1 MNEEMTFLKSV
12 SLFNS
17 FSVKELNTVYECL
30 KVLEIKKDEKLFTE
44 GDEGDEFFIVKS
56 GIIASS
62 IKCQD
67 GSQREIAVFRPK
79 DFFGEMSIFE
89 NAPRSATCYSKEDS
103 LLYKFQKSDFFK
115 LLGTHPDFAIRIM
128 YKMLNITTQRLRN
141 TGNFLSDM
149 VRWGNE
155 ASRRA
160 VTDELTGLYNR
171 RYLDSAL
178 ESYFQTSRTVNKP
191 LTLIMVDLDYFREI
205 NNLYGHETGDN
216 AIIEVANTFRKHL
229 REQDS
234 MARYGGDEFTVI
246 LRDTE
251 QKDAFDLAE
260 KIRMDLK
267 KFTLLKNLGGN
278 IKTMS
283 LSMGMA
289 SFPKNADNLPDLRRK
304 ADQALY
310 KAKENGKD
318 RVICAD

>member
-1 MNEEMTFLKSV
+1 MKEEISFLKKV

-17 FSVKELNTVYECL
+17 FSQEELGIVYPCL
-30 KVLEIKKDEKLFTE
+30 KSIRIKRNEMLFTE
-44 GDEGDEFFIVKS
+44 GDEGNKFFIVKS
-56 GIIASS
+56 GSVASS

-67 GSQREIAVFRPK
+67 GSQREIAVFKPQ

-89 NAPRSATCYSKEDS
+89 NAPRSATCYAKEES
-103 LLYKFQKSDFFK
+103 VLYEFQKSNFFS
-115 LLGTHPDFAIRIM
+115 LLKAHPDFTIRIM
-128 YKMLNITTQRLRN
+128 YKMLKIITQRLRS

-155 ASRRA
+155 ASKRA

-171 RYLDSAL
+171 RYLDSML
-178 ESYFQTSRTVNKP
+178 ETYFQISRAGNKP
-191 LTLIMVDLDYFREI
+191 MTLIMVDLDYFREI
-205 NNLYGHETGDN
+205 NNLYGHETGDK

-246 LRDTE
+246 LRDTD
-251 QKDAFDLAE
+251 QKDALYLAE
-260 KIRMDLK
+260 KIRIDMK
-267 KFTLLKNLGGN
+267 EITLLKQLEGSVS
-278 IKTMS
+278 TMS

-289 SFPKNADNLPDLRRK
+289 SFPRNAQNLTELRHK

-310 KAKENGKD
+310 KAKENGRD
-318 RVICAD
+318 RIVCA